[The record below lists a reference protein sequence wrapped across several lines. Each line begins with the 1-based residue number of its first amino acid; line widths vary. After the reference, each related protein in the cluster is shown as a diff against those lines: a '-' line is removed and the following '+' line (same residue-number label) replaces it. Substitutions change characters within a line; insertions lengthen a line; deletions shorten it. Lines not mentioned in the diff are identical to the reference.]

1 MGGVQLTPR
10 RVWFSGGGRRGGGGP
25 KDCSTEG
32 AGLQLNVW
40 DDNTRRDIVEDG
52 ITGCVAHTVD
62 AARRV
67 MADPASRKI
76 LLAGLAPAARHAHWS
91 ATLPYEARDLNLTD
105 PTKGYLNFVLYT
117 EPQRGAASSSLNAEL
132 DINGSVGSW

>member
-1 MGGVQLTPR
+1 VGGVQLTPR

-76 LLAGLAPAARHAHWS
+76 LLAFVRDDEGSAVARALGLGPEDTKQFLKRGL
-91 ATLPYEARDLNLTD
+91 TLRPEHRA
-105 PTKGYLNFVLYT
+105 G
-117 EPQRGAASSSLNAEL
+117 
-132 DINGSVGSW
+132 

>member
-1 MGGVQLTPR
+1 LPLRPGAWCLSGRGWRSQLAPR

-52 ITGCVAHTVD
+52 TTGCVSHTVD

-76 LLAGLAPAARHAHWS
+76 LLASS
-91 ATLPYEARDLNLTD
+91 ATTKD
-105 PTKGYLNFVLYT
+105 PPSRAPSDSGRTT
-117 EPQRGAASSSLNAEL
+117 PSSS
-132 DINGSVGSW
+132 